1 MKICKLFLSIILC
14 YSAILAYDYIAV
26 VPFTVK
32 GIAKEESS
40 TLTDIFVNK
49 YNKAAKYKIMELSQ
63 SDQILK
69 ELKFKWDPS
78 FSELSNALAMAR
90 LLSVQYIITGQIE
103 KQNNISECNLKVFD
117 FRANKRIKNIIK
129 SYQGTPIKLLS
140 LVIPQIAKPMDK
152 IIVND
157 GVIVAA
163 SKQKET
169 TIDTEMEEISRP
181 QKIDI
186 VKTELP
192 EEKPDVID
200 KKVKKE
206 SEIKPEAKKETTT
219 MSRSERKKNKMEEK
233 RKRKEAVSIAKT
245 EEKRKKALEKYQKEK
260 EEALKTNKPKTQ
272 KKIATA
278 TTIKKKPEKD
288 IVTKKEEPKK
298 EKIAA
303 EKKSDVYE
311 KRAITKDD
319 KPDKDLIIEKKEAE
333 KNKRREKKQ
342 KRKKQASMEK
352 AERKRIKM
360 EEKYKHREAA
370 TKTKTEEKRKEALE
384 KYKQEKERI
393 LGTPQTEVSE

>member
-14 YSAILAYDYIAV
+14 YSTILAYDYIAV

-49 YNKAAKYKIMELSQ
+49 YNKAAKYKIMERSQ

-69 ELKFKWDPS
+69 ELEFKWDPS
-78 FSELSNALAMAR
+78 FSDLSNALAMAR

-103 KQNNISECNLKVFD
+103 KQNNISECNVKVFD
-117 FRANKRIKNIIK
+117 FRANKRIKNITK
-129 SYQGTPIKLLS
+129 SYQGAPIKLLS
-140 LVIPQIAKPMDK
+140 VVIPQIAKPMDK
-152 IIVND
+152 IIVSD
-157 GVIVAA
+157 GVTVAA
-163 SKQKET
+163 STQKET
-169 TIDTEMEEISRP
+169 TIDTEMEEVSLP

-192 EEKPDVID
+192 EDKPDVID
-200 KKVKKE
+200 IKVKKE
-206 SEIKPEAKKETTT
+206 SETKSVTKKETTT
-219 MSRSERKKNKMEEK
+219 MTRAEKKKGKMEEK

-245 EEKRKKALEKYQKEK
+245 EKKRKKALEKYKLEKEK
-260 EEALKTNKPKTQ
+260 ALKTNKPKTP
-272 KKIATA
+272 KKIAAATA
-278 TTIKKKPEKD
+278 ITKKPEED

-298 EKIAA
+298 EKNAV
-303 EKKSDVYE
+303 EKESDVYK

-319 KPDKDLIIEKKEAE
+319 KPDKNLIIEKKEAE
-333 KNKRREKKQ
+333 KKKRREEKQ
-342 KRKKQASMEK
+342 KRKEQASMK
-352 AERKRIKM
+352 KSERKRIQI
-360 EEKYKHREAA
+360 EEKYKRREAA
-370 TKTKTEEKRKEALE
+370 TKAKTEEKRKEALE